1 MRGLSGRIDNIV
13 GAAAEAVQKRK
24 LAEDRKILDGAREVQ
39 KEVLRK
45 PLEVNAPL
53 MEKTAEIDLIQ
64 GRVNDA
70 FQILSAAADSFA
82 STDPLEPTRRRLYRY
97 ATLLYDHGLRY
108 GGAGLQKNA
117 DLVAPIAKQLRPED
131 QPKYYADA
139 KVWLANAL
147 QSQAAQTQ
155 GAAGTELLA
164 EAITAYR
171 DALTVRTRQDHPVD
185 WAMTQENLALC
196 EVARADHDAKADP
209 IPHLR
214 AALEHVTAALTVFD
228 PEHMP
233 YNQTKA
239 TKLRDRINA
248 RLAGT

>member
-1 MRGLSGRIDNIV
+1 M
-13 GAAAEAVQKRK
+13 EE
-24 LAEDRKILDGAREVQ
+24 LAFK
-39 KEVLRK
+39 
-45 PLEVNAPL
+45 
-53 MEKTAEIDLIQ
+53 
-64 GRVNDA
+64 
-70 FQILSAAADSFA
+70 
-82 STDPLEPTRRRLYRY
+82 
-97 ATLLYDHGLRY
+97 
-108 GGAGLQKNA
+108 KNA

-147 QSQAAQTQ
+147 QSQAAQTE

-196 EVARADHDAKADP
+196 EVARADHDATADP